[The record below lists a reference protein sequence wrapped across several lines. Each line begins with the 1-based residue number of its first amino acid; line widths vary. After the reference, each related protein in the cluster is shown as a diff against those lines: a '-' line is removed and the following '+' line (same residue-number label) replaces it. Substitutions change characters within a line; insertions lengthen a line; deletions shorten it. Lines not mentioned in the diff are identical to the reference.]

1 MQSVFERCN
10 ALTFALLAYGC
21 RELIQ
26 GKGIIAAF
34 VAGLMLSV
42 QQNRVL
48 EHVEQ
53 FGEAGGTPLSYL
65 NFMLFS
71 AAMVPQAI
79 QHWDGP
85 ALPYAVLSLTA
96 IRMIPVCIAV
106 LGRGLRAPAIILLG
120 WFVPRGIASVPY
132 LLIVIGEIGDVGK

>member
-1 MQSVFERCN
+1 
-10 ALTFALLAYGC
+10 
-21 RELIQ
+21 
-26 GKGIIAAF
+26 
-34 VAGLMLSV
+34 MLGV

-53 FGEAGGTPLSYL
+53 FGEAEGTPLSYL
-65 NFMLFS
+65 HFMLFG
-71 AAMVPQAI
+71 AAMMPQAI
-79 QHWDGP
+79 QHWDGT
-85 ALPYAVLSLTA
+85 AFLYAVLSLTA

-132 LLIVIGEIGDVGK
+132 LLIVVGEIGDVGK

>member
-1 MQSVFERCN
+1 
-10 ALTFALLAYGC
+10 
-21 RELIQ
+21 
-26 GKGIIAAF
+26 
-34 VAGLMLSV
+34 MLSV

-53 FGEAGGTPLSYL
+53 FGEAEGTPLSYL
-65 NFMLFS
+65 NFMLFG
-71 AAMVPQAI
+71 AAIMPQAI

-85 ALPYAVLSLTA
+85 AFLCAVLSLTA

-106 LGRGLRAPAIILLG
+106 FGRGLRAPAIILLG